1 MLVAGLTGSI
11 ATGKSTVATILKDL
25 GAFIVD
31 ADSAA
36 REVVAPGMKAWDAI
50 VRIFGHETLLK
61 TGEID
66 RQALARIVFNDAAM
80 RSILEEAVHPEVMR
94 SMNDQVRSI
103 SARSPDAVV
112 ILDVPLLIE
121 TGMHTGV
128 SEVIVVY
135 CPEVMQIE
143 RLMAR
148 DGIRREEALVRVR
161 AQISIEEKRRY
172 ASLLIDNSASKDETR
187 AQVVDAYG
195 LLRDKAATGKR
206 RG

>member
-31 ADSAA
+31 ADAAA
-36 REVVAPGMKAWDAI
+36 REVVAPGMKARDAI
-50 VRIFGHETLLK
+50 VRIFGHEILLK

-94 SMNDQVRSI
+94 SMEEQVRSI
-103 SARSPDAVV
+103 HARTPDAVV

-121 TGMHTGV
+121 TGMHSGV

-135 CPEVMQIE
+135 CPEDMQIE
-143 RLMAR
+143 RLMIR
-148 DGIRREEALVRVR
+148 DRIRREDALARVR

-172 ASLLIDNSASKDETR
+172 ASLLIDNSASEDETR
-187 AQVVDAYG
+187 KQVVDVYG
-195 LLRDKAATGKR
+195 LLKDKAAAGKQ
-206 RG
+206 